1 MDRAA
6 PDRADTGGPD
16 SAAPETAEA
25 PPAAGA
31 RSLRPRDA
39 ATLILVDRRR
49 GGLRVLMGRRNP
61 GLAFMPGRFVFPG
74 GRTEPGDRRM
84 PVANALPDY
93 AEAALARQVSRPPQ
107 DLGRMLALAAIR
119 ETFEETGLVV
129 GTTAYG
135 PPETVPQGW
144 EAFGRHGVLPDLEAL
159 HLVARAITPPK
170 RVRRFDTRF
179 FTAERGAVAAEEP
192 DRIGPDAELVELEWL
207 RLDAARKLDL
217 PFITRTMLDELEA
230 QIAAGFAPYRQIP
243 FHYERHGKRER
254 VAL

>member
-1 MDRAA
+1 M
-6 PDRADTGGPD
+6 DRADTDGPISD
-16 SAAPETAEA
+16 APETAEA
-25 PPAAGA
+25 PPAARP

-49 GGLRVLMGRRNP
+49 GGPRVLMGRRNP
-61 GLAFMPGRFVFPG
+61 ALAFMPGKFVFPG

-93 AEAALARQVSRPPQ
+93 AEAALMRQVTRPPQ

-129 GTTAYG
+129 GTTEYG
-135 PPETVPQGW
+135 PPETVPPGW

-179 FTAERGAVAAEEP
+179 FTAERGAIAAEEP
-192 DRIGPDAELVELEWL
+192 GRIGPEAELVELEWL

-217 PFITRTMLDELEA
+217 PYITRTILDELET
-230 QIAAGFAPYRQIP
+230 QIAAGFAPYREIP
-243 FHYERHGKRER
+243 FHVERHGKRER
-254 VAL
+254 TAL